1 MFDGVGKY
9 GDVPQFLF
17 EMKGALGNEHEDE
30 ANEFA
35 RDWLI
40 PHHAAKV
47 LAGMPKTE
55 LAVRALADKLE
66 IAPGIIVG
74 RLQKESLLRWDS
86 VMNKSL
92 KVSYEW
98 QHGT

>member
-1 MFDGVGKY
+1 
-9 GDVPQFLF
+9 
-17 EMKGALGNEHEDE
+17 GNDHENE

-40 PHHAAKV
+40 PPQAAKV

-55 LAVRALADKLE
+55 AAIRDLAEKLE

-74 RLQKESLLRWDS
+74 RLQNEGLLQWGS
-86 VMNKSL
+86 VLNKSL

-98 QHGT
+98 RHFE